1 MKSFINEISKNKN
14 LEVNLPMY
22 ANYMTDLYN
31 QRAYVEFAM
40 DYYTFQ
46 GMIAD
51 HVTKD
56 EYLTE
61 FTKEFN
67 EVVKQY
73 VLSLTVDESREEG
86 IAKIDSLRNKV
97 YNIVEVLTCYA
108 DIFSRYEY
116 MVNRCQYLF
125 DEMPVNAKYT
135 DQDYTRQIMQYIFSD
150 EDNAVVNMKICEII
164 SELPFRMTKN
174 KFFELLKAGMSVYK
188 DSDKETI
195 DDFLYNIETSAL
207 LKFPED
213 MEHYKDLYEIYTE
226 IKAVDYANIDEET
239 YRSTLD
245 KLTYAAD
252 FIEKATNIFM
262 ILQGLINKAYAVIL
276 LAPYA
281 DSAVSEV
288 ENARRIV
295 ANINENFYDEDFVTL
310 EESITDSFVFM
321 EGIPEK
327 LQNIIQSA
335 EYVLDDVRNNHLKVV
350 KNIMSDKIYLALFV
364 TEQLLND
371 SLFINLDKQYQVFES
386 QAEEETA
393 EINVSDYLDK
403 QYEKLEEELR
413 VFFVEHNKQMN
424 KAIMSLVLSKLPVFF
439 NNVSEVQEYVYNAL
453 VNCTNKAEKAA
464 AIEIINGLMEN

>member
-1 MKSFINEISKNKN
+1 
-14 LEVNLPMY
+14 
-22 ANYMTDLYN
+22 
-31 QRAYVEFAM
+31 
-40 DYYTFQ
+40 
-46 GMIAD
+46 
-51 HVTKD
+51 
-56 EYLTE
+56 
-61 FTKEFN
+61 
-67 EVVKQY
+67 
-73 VLSLTVDESREEG
+73 
-86 IAKIDSLRNKV
+86 
-97 YNIVEVLTCYA
+97 
-108 DIFSRYEY
+108 
-116 MVNRCQYLF
+116 
-125 DEMPVNAKYT
+125 
-135 DQDYTRQIMQYIFSD
+135 
-150 EDNAVVNMKICEII
+150 
-164 SELPFRMTKN
+164 
-174 KFFELLKAGMSVYK
+174 MSVYK

-464 AIEIINGLMEN
+464 AVEIINGLMEN

>member
-1 MKSFINEISKNKN
+1 M
-14 LEVNLPMY
+14 PP
-22 ANYMTDLYN
+22 
-31 QRAYVEFAM
+31 
-40 DYYTFQ
+40 Q
-46 GMIAD
+46 G
-51 HVTKD
+51 
-56 EYLTE
+56 L
-61 FTKEFN
+61 
-67 EVVKQY
+67 
-73 VLSLTVDESREEG
+73 
-86 IAKIDSLRNKV
+86 
-97 YNIVEVLTCYA
+97 
-108 DIFSRYEY
+108 
-116 MVNRCQYLF
+116 
-125 DEMPVNAKYT
+125 
-135 DQDYTRQIMQYIFSD
+135 
-150 EDNAVVNMKICEII
+150 
-164 SELPFRMTKN
+164 
-174 KFFELLKAGMSVYK
+174 
-188 DSDKETI
+188 
-195 DDFLYNIETSAL
+195 L

-424 KAIMSLVLSKLPVFF
+424 KAIMSL
-439 NNVSEVQEYVYNAL
+439 
-453 VNCTNKAEKAA
+453 
-464 AIEIINGLMEN
+464 

>member
-125 DEMPVNAKYT
+125 DEIPVNAKYT

-213 MEHYKDLYEIYTE
+213 MEHYKDLYEIYT
-226 IKAVDYANIDEET
+226 Y
-239 YRSTLD
+239 
-245 KLTYAAD
+245 
-252 FIEKATNIFM
+252 
-262 ILQGLINKAYAVIL
+262 
-276 LAPYA
+276 
-281 DSAVSEV
+281 
-288 ENARRIV
+288 
-295 ANINENFYDEDFVTL
+295 
-310 EESITDSFVFM
+310 
-321 EGIPEK
+321 
-327 LQNIIQSA
+327 
-335 EYVLDDVRNNHLKVV
+335 
-350 KNIMSDKIYLALFV
+350 
-364 TEQLLND
+364 
-371 SLFINLDKQYQVFES
+371 
-386 QAEEETA
+386 
-393 EINVSDYLDK
+393 
-403 QYEKLEEELR
+403 
-413 VFFVEHNKQMN
+413 
-424 KAIMSLVLSKLPVFF
+424 
-439 NNVSEVQEYVYNAL
+439 
-453 VNCTNKAEKAA
+453 
-464 AIEIINGLMEN
+464 